1 MGDSTKNIYV
11 YADWIDLNHP
21 HFMGTLT
28 ANQIRGKEIFSFQYD
43 DEWLKSG
50 KAKILDPDLS
60 LFSGFQH
67 LRDEKLNF
75 GMFLDSSPDRWGR
88 VLMKRREIALA
99 KQEERKV
106 RTLFES
112 DFLLG
117 VYDPLRMGGLR
128 FKTDKEGDFLDN
140 NTNYATPPWTSIGEL
155 ESASLQYEKGLE
167 QNDPELLKWLNM
179 LYAPGSSLGGARPKA
194 NIQDSD
200 GSLWIAKFPS
210 KNDDMNI
217 GAWEMVANSLAIKAG
232 INCAIGKIGKFN
244 SRYHTYLTK
253 RFDRDDEGKRIH
265 FASAMTLLG
274 YTDGTGAD
282 EGVSYLELAEFIIRH
297 GSNVNEDLKELFRR
311 IAFSV
316 CISNTDDHLRNHGF
330 LLNDKGW
337 MLSPAYDINP
347 NPDGT
352 SLKLNISLDDN
363 SLDLEL
369 VLSVSDFFRL
379 EKEEAQM
386 MIEQIKKVVSNW
398 RQEAKNYQIYS
409 SEQDRMENAFS
420 VVGY

>member
-11 YADWIDLNHP
+11 YADWAGLNNP
-21 HFMGTLT
+21 HLMGTLT
-28 ANQIRGKEIFSFQYD
+28 ANQIRGKEIFSFQYA

-99 KQEERKV
+99 KQETRKAK
-106 RTLFES
+106 TLFES

-128 FKTDKEGDFLDN
+128 FKMDKDGDFLDN
-140 NTNYATPPWTSIGEL
+140 DIHYATPPWTSIREL
-155 ESASLQYEKGLE
+155 ESASLEYEKGLE
-167 QNDPELLKWLNM
+167 QDSPGLLKWLYM

-194 NIQDSD
+194 NILDTD
-200 GSLWIAKFPS
+200 DSLWIAKFPS
-210 KNDDMNI
+210 KNDDFNI
-217 GAWEMVANSLAIKAG
+217 GAWEMLANSLAKKAG
-232 INCAIGKIGKFN
+232 INCAVGMVGKFN
-244 SRYHTYLTK
+244 SQHHTYLTK
-253 RFDRDDEGKRIH
+253 RFDRDSDGKRIH

-274 YTDGTGAD
+274 YTDGIGAD
-282 EGVSYLELAEFIIRH
+282 EGVSYLELAEFIVKH
-297 GSNVNEDLKELFRR
+297 GSNTNEDLKELFRR

-337 MLSPAYDINP
+337 TLSPAYDINP
-347 NPDGT
+347 NPDGKG
-352 SLKLNISLDDN
+352 LKLNIDVDDN
-363 SLDLEL
+363 SLDLDL

-379 EKEEAQM
+379 EKQEAQTI
-386 MIEQIKKVVSNW
+386 IEQTKNVVSNW
-398 RQEAKNYQIYS
+398 RQEANRYQISS

-420 VVGY
+420 AIDY

>member
-1 MGDSTKNIYV
+1 MADSTKNIYV
-11 YADWIDLNHP
+11 YADWIGLGYP
-21 HFMGTLT
+21 HLMGTLT

-43 DEWLKSG
+43 NEWLKSG

-99 KQEERKV
+99 KQEERKA

-117 VYDPLRMGGLR
+117 VYDPLRMGALR
-128 FKTDKEGDFLDN
+128 FKTNKDGDFLDN
-140 NTNYATPPWTSIGEL
+140 NKDYATPPWTSIREL
-155 ESASLQYEKGLE
+155 ENASLEYEKGLE
-167 QNDPELLKWLNM
+167 QDNPELLKWLNM

-194 NIQDSD
+194 NIQDAD

-210 KNDDMNI
+210 KNDDINT
-217 GAWEMVANSLAIKAG
+217 GAWEMVANSLAKKAG
-232 INCAIGKIGKFN
+232 LNCAVGKVGKFN
-244 SRYHTYLTK
+244 NKYHTYLTK
-253 RFDRDDEGKRIH
+253 RFDRDPNGNRIH

-274 YTDGTGAD
+274 YNDGVGAED
-282 EGVSYLELAEFIIRH
+282 GISYLELAEFIIKH
-297 GSNVNEDLKELFRR
+297 GSHVTEDLKELFQR
-311 IAFSV
+311 IVFSV

-330 LLNDKGW
+330 LLYDKGW
-337 MLSPAYDINP
+337 RLSPAYDINP

-352 SLKLNISLDDN
+352 GLKLNIDLNDN
-363 SLDLEL
+363 SLDLDL
-369 VLSVSDFFRL
+369 VLSVCDFFRI
-379 EKEEAQM
+379 EKEEAQEI
-386 MIEQIKKVVSNW
+386 IEQIKNVVSIW
-398 RQEAKNYQIYS
+398 RQEARNYQIPS
-409 SEQDRMENAFS
+409 SEQDRMESAFS
-420 VVGY
+420 VVEY

>member
-1 MGDSTKNIYV
+1 MKVIYV
-11 YADWIDLNHP
+11 YADWIGLNHP
-21 HFMGTLT
+21 HLMGTLT

-99 KQEERKV
+99 KQEERKTK
-106 RTLFES
+106 TLFES

-117 VYDPLRMGGLR
+117 VYDPLRMGALR
-128 FKTDKEGDFLDN
+128 FKTERRGDFLDN
-140 NTNYATPPWTSIGEL
+140 NKNYATPPWTSIREL
-155 ESASLQYEKGLE
+155 ENASLEYEKGIE
-167 QNDPELLKWLNM
+167 QDNPDLLKWLNM

-194 NIQDSD
+194 NIQDTD

-210 KNDDMNI
+210 KNDDVNV
-217 GAWEMVANSLAIKAG
+217 GAWEMAANSLAKKAG
-232 INCAIGKIGKFN
+232 INCAVGKVGKFN
-244 SRYHTYLTK
+244 NKYHTYLTK
-253 RFDRDDEGKRIH
+253 RFDRDPDGNRIH

-274 YTDGTGAD
+274 YSDGAGAED
-282 EGVSYLELAEFIIRH
+282 GISYLELAEFIIKQ

-311 IAFSV
+311 IVFSV

-330 LLNDKGW
+330 LLKDRGW
-337 MLSPAYDINP
+337 TLSPAYDINP

-352 SLKLNISLDDN
+352 GLKLNIDLNDN
-363 SLDLEL
+363 SLELNL
-369 VLSVSDFFRL
+369 VLSVCDFFRI
-379 EKEEAQM
+379 EKEEAQEI
-386 MIEQIKKVVSNW
+386 IEQIKKVVSNW
-398 RQEAKNYQIYS
+398 RQESRNYQISS

-420 VVGY
+420 AVES

>member
-11 YADWIDLNHP
+11 YADWVDLNHP

-28 ANQIRGKEIFSFQYD
+28 ANQIRGKEVFSFQYD

-50 KAKILDPDLS
+50 KAKMLDPDLS

-99 KQEERKV
+99 KQDERKV
-106 RTLFES
+106 RTLVES

-128 FKTDKEGDFLDN
+128 FKTDQEGDFLDN
-140 NTNYATPPWTSIGEL
+140 NKDYATPPWTSIREL
-155 ESASLQYEKGLE
+155 ESASLEYEKGLE
-167 QNDPELLKWLNM
+167 QDNPELLKWLDM

-194 NIQDSD
+194 NIQDTD

-210 KNDDMNI
+210 KNDDVNI
-217 GAWEMVANSLAIKAG
+217 GAWEMVANSLAQKAG

-253 RFDRDDEGKRIH
+253 RFDRDGEGKRIH

-274 YTDGTGAD
+274 YTDGTRAD
-282 EGVSYLELAEFIIRH
+282 EGVSYLELAEFIIKH

-311 IAFSV
+311 IVFSV

-337 MLSPAYDINP
+337 RLSPAYDINP

-352 SLKLNISLDDN
+352 GLKLNIDIDNN
-363 SLDLEL
+363 SLDLDL
-369 VLSVSDFFRL
+369 VLSVSNFFRL
-379 EKEEAQM
+379 EKEEAQAI
-386 MIEQIKKVVSNW
+386 IEKIKKIVLNW
-398 RQEAKNYQIYS
+398 RQEAKHYQIS
-409 SEQDRMENAFS
+409 SYEQDRMENAFS
-420 VVGY
+420 AVGY